1 MAVDIGGNTSLKWE
15 AGIETDKLKKDGRE
29 VERILGRVYTEG
41 IKNGKTFS
49 EQLKEQIRLITK
61 MNSLNGGKPTTVPVS
76 GDVSTSGISAYR
88 QAQLEMQKALQESR
102 LEIQRLKK
110 EQADLNI
117 ALSKGRVDAQN
128 YRTESARIT
137 AEHKRQADANRQAR
151 SAQVAANGSYKEA
164 QNRLRELGNQIKN
177 TEGGFRNMSAA
188 QKARIAEYNQ
198 LNGALK
204 NFDTQMGNSQRNV
217 GNYRSALK
225 GIGSTLLGLTAGF
238 VSATA
243 AITAVTASFNQSL
256 KSDAVSTS
264 LEFTFGSVDLA
275 DAKLLQLQDRAEKL
289 GINYNAL
296 TSSYKSF
303 TGAVIA
309 SNFDFQEGERI
320 FNAVAGAS
328 SRLKLSADDT
338 EGALRALQ
346 QMISKGNVQAE
357 ELRGQLGE
365 RIPGAFSIAARAM
378 GVTESKLNDMLKAG
392 DVLAADM
399 LPKLARELE
408 KTFNTESEEKV
419 TGLSAAVQRMN
430 NVFSTAVSNSGRL
443 SGFFE
448 SVINGVT
455 KVSSSIIR
463 IVNSTSWEEFWA
475 RMFVSDDG
483 KTGDAIRNISDAFD
497 KGNKAISKAS
507 NFDISKAGVKE
518 LTVNYEELSIAY
530 NKANEALKIYKAGVS
545 DGSLTDKGKAQ
556 IKDLTQT
563 VDVLYSKMQQAQRLL
578 PKSTEKEVEKEK
590 SKAEIAAE
598 NREKRRVESA
608 TERARTLSKTLS
620 DIHNQS
626 VRNQKESD
634 NAELDSVKDKYRKML
649 AEAEAFYN
657 NPKNRGA
664 SLNLNG
670 KKLTR
675 SQVTGTIKA
684 DEARDSETV
693 LAKQSLERT
702 KIVID
707 EQKAIFSQFED
718 YKLEYGQAKA
728 EERFKGEKKEYQTY
742 VDYLKSLQPAE
753 SDKSVAANLT
763 RDFLSKE
770 LPKAVKEANDKAYDN
785 ELKNLKRILEATKTA
800 KNEELRINEQYDK
813 DLATLRKS
821 YAGEDLEERE
831 IALAR
836 QRQLELEGVK
846 RLAFESSEIGKAL
859 ATDLFYK
866 TRKELKAQLDKLKE
880 LLKDEGLTP
889 EQKKA
894 LESSAGNVE
903 ELIESSNDFARI
915 ANIIANK
922 ANEIASALTGL
933 GDAIGGSLGYTISQ
947 IGELAG
953 IAGDAAGAA
962 ASFASGDIIGGITK
976 GIKAVTGLISM
987 GKKVKEMNKAAR
999 AEVTKFYED
1008 AIKGEME
1015 YQALL
1020 RSRELDTVARGKTTY
1035 NSIIAQ
1041 LELLKKQSP
1050 QIQAAYDKI
1059 YSSLQGQEYVDGQG
1073 FKHGTWLRKA
1083 KTWDIMAS
1091 LNGAEYSKLEELY
1104 LQGKLKDTALADF
1117 EALKKLKEELVDAG
1131 ISIEDLQAQLN
1142 ELLSGTSVEGLSN
1155 ALSDL
1160 FENGKLSAQDFG
1172 DSFESIL
1179 KKAIVNGFKYK
1190 YIEKEAESLFAQL
1203 SAASEDGSITKQE
1216 ADDFRKASLEAGE
1229 RLTERWKLITEGL
1242 GVDFANSNNSSA
1254 LTGGIAAALTES
1266 TGSELAGLWRGQ
1278 YDITKKQYA
1287 VTVQMNTSLYE
1298 LTQNSVKGLNQLISI
1313 NNNTANTVTEVKN
1326 LGVKLD
1332 RLVAASGGRTD
1343 RDPS

>member
-29 VERILGRVYTEG
+29 VERILGRVYNDG
-41 IKNGKTFS
+41 IKSGKTFT
-49 EQLKEQIRLITK
+49 EQLKEQIRLISK
-61 MNSLNGGKPTTVPVS
+61 LNSLNGGKPAAVPVS
-76 GDVSTSGISAYR
+76 DGASTSGISAYR
-88 QAQLEMQKALQESR
+88 QAQLEMQKALAESR
-102 LEIQRLKK
+102 MEIQRLKK
-110 EQADLNI
+110 EQADLNV
-117 ALSKGRVDAQN
+117 ALAKGRVDAQN

-137 AEHKRQADANRQAR
+137 AEHKRQSDANRQAR
-151 SAQVAANGSYKEA
+151 SAMSAASGSYKEA
-164 QNRLRELGNQIKN
+164 QNRLRELGNEIKN

-188 QKARIAEYNQ
+188 QRARIAEYNQ
-198 LNGALK
+198 LNTALK
-204 NFDTQMGNSQRNV
+204 NFDDQMGNSQRNV

-243 AITAVTASFNQSL
+243 AITAVNASFSQSL
-256 KSDAVSTS
+256 KSDAVRTS

-289 GINYNAL
+289 GVNYNAL

-463 IVNSTSWEEFWA
+463 IVNSDSWDEFWA
-475 RMFVSDDG
+475 RMFVNDDG
-483 KTGDAIRNISDAFD
+483 KTGDVIRSVNDAFS
-497 KGNKAISKAS
+497 KGSAAINKAS
-507 NFDISKAGVKE
+507 NFDLSSASTKE
-518 LTVNYEELSIAY
+518 LTIRYEELAIAY
-530 NKANEALKIYKAGVS
+530 KNANVALKEYKEGLS
-545 DGSLTDKGKAQ
+545 RGMTEKGTVTV
-556 IKDLTQT
+556 KDLERTIS
-563 VDVLYSKMQQAQRLL
+563 VLYSQMQQAERLL
-578 PKSTEKEVEKEK
+578 PKNNEKQVEKEK

-598 NREKRRVESA
+598 NRERRRAESA
-608 TERARTLSKTLS
+608 AERARTLSKTLS

-675 SQVTGTIKA
+675 SQVIGTIKA

-728 EERFKGEKKEYQTY
+728 EERFKGEKKAYNSY
-742 VDYLKSLQPAE
+742 IDYLKSLQPEE

-821 YAGEDLEERE
+821 YSGEDLEERE
-831 IALAR
+831 IALAE

-846 RLAFESSEIGKAL
+846 RLAFESSEIGRAL
-859 ATDLFYK
+859 ATDLFFK
-866 TRKELKAQLDKLKE
+866 TRKELEAQLKKLKE
-880 LLKDEGLTP
+880 LLKNDGLTA

-894 LESSAGNVE
+894 LENSVNNVE
-903 ELIESSNDFARI
+903 ELIDSSNEFARI

-947 IGELAG
+947 IGELTG

-962 ASFASGDIIGGITK
+962 ASFATGDYVGGVTK
-976 GIKAVTGLISM
+976 ALKAVTGLFSM
-987 GKKVKEMNKAAR
+987 GKKVKEMNAAAR
-999 AEVTKFYED
+999 AEVKKFYDD

-1020 RSRELDTVARGKTTY
+1020 RSRELETAQRGKSTY

-1059 YSSLQGQEYVDGQG
+1059 YASLQGQEYVSGQG

-1091 LNGAEYSKLEELY
+1091 LNGVEYDKLEQLY
-1104 LQGKLKDTALADF
+1104 LEGRLKDAALADF
-1117 EALKKLKEELVDAG
+1117 EALKRVREELVEAG
-1131 ISIEDLQAQLN
+1131 ISIEELQSQLN
-1142 ELLSGTSVEGLSN
+1142 ELLTGTSVDGLSN

-1190 YIEKEAESLFAQL
+1190 YIEKEAEALFAQL
-1203 SAASEDGSITKQE
+1203 SAASEDGSITRQE
-1216 ADDFRKASLEAGE
+1216 AEDFRKASLEAGE
-1229 RLTERWKLITEGL
+1229 RLTERWKMITEGL
-1242 GVDFANSNNSSA
+1242 GVDFAGNNNSSG
-1254 LTGGIAAALTES
+1254 LTGGIAAALTEA

-1287 VTVQMNTSLYE
+1287 INVQMNTNLYE
-1298 LTQNSVKGLNQLISI
+1298 LTQNSVRQVNQLIAI
-1313 NNNTANTVTEVKN
+1313 NTNTANTVTEVKN